1 MSILKNRKILLGVS
15 GSIAAFKSA
24 HIVREFIKRGAEV
37 QVVITDAAKDF
48 VTPLTLSTLSNRPVY
63 SSFIEDDKKAY
74 GVWNNHVE
82 MGLWADLMIIAPASS
97 NTLSK
102 MATGAC
108 DNLLSAVYMSAKC
121 PVFVAPAMD
130 LDMFK
135 NGATTSNL
143 EELSKRGIEIID
155 AEFGELASGLV
166 GKGRMAEPE
175 HIFAAV
181 EKYCL
186 ESSPLYG
193 KKVLI
198 NAGPTHEHLDPVRY
212 LGNNSSGRMGAAL
225 AKAAYSLGAEVTLIL
240 GPTQASLDIEHIET
254 IHVISAKNM
263 LEATLSNFSD
273 AHLTI
278 CTAAV
283 SDFRPLTVDI
293 NKIKKVDNGST
304 MTIDLERTSDILASL
319 GTLEKEGQYVIGFAL
334 ETQNGPSYA
343 KDKLV
348 RKSADAIVLNILG
361 KQGVGFE
368 STTNEVQVYFADGHE
383 IFYPIQSK
391 DILGGVLM
399 SLFTKHFHLRNE

>member
-48 VTPLTLSTLSNRPVY
+48 VTPLTLSTVSNRPVY
-63 SSFIEDDKKAY
+63 NKFIEDDQKPY

-82 MGLWADLMIIAPASS
+82 MGLWADLLIVAPASS

-102 MATGAC
+102 MASGAC

-135 NGATTSNL
+135 NDATTKNL
-143 EELSKRGIEIID
+143 EILSNRGVEIID

-175 HIFAAV
+175 HIFVAV

-186 ESSPLYG
+186 LSSPLYG
-193 KKVLI
+193 KQVLI

-212 LGNNSSGRMGAAL
+212 LGNNSSGKMGAAL
-225 AKAAYSLGAEVTLIL
+225 AKSAYTLGANVTLIL
-240 GPTQASLDIEHIET
+240 GPTQADLDIAHIDT
-254 IHVISAKNM
+254 INVVSAAEM
-263 LEATLSNFSD
+263 LEATVSKFSD

-283 SDFRPLTVDI
+283 SDFRPLNVNT
-293 NKIKKVDNGST
+293 NKIKKVGKTSKLT
-304 MTIDLERTSDILASL
+304 LELEETSDILASL
-319 GTLEKEGQYVIGFAL
+319 GALKREGQYLIGFAL
-334 ETQNGPSYA
+334 ETQKGPSYA
-343 KDKLV
+343 KAKLV
-348 RKSADAIVLNILG
+348 RKSADAIVLNVLG
-361 KQGVGFE
+361 KQGVGFN
-368 STTNEVQVYFADGHE
+368 SATNEVHVYFADGNE

>member
-48 VTPLTLSTLSNRPVY
+48 VTPLTLSTVSNRPVY
-63 SSFIEDDKKAY
+63 NKFIEDDQKPY

-82 MGLWADLMIIAPASS
+82 MGLWADLLIVAPASS

-102 MATGAC
+102 MASGAC

-135 NGATTSNL
+135 NDATTKNL
-143 EELSKRGIEIID
+143 EILSNRGVEIID

-175 HIFAAV
+175 HIFVAV

-186 ESSPLYG
+186 LSSPLYG
-193 KKVLI
+193 KQVLI

-212 LGNNSSGRMGAAL
+212 LGNNSSGKMGAAL
-225 AKAAYSLGAEVTLIL
+225 AKSAYTLGANVTLIL
-240 GPTQASLDIEHIET
+240 GPTQADLDIAHIDT
-254 IHVISAKNM
+254 INVVSAAEM
-263 LEATLSNFSD
+263 LEATVSKFSD

-283 SDFRPLTVDI
+283 SDFRPLNVNT
-293 NKIKKVDNGST
+293 NKIKKVGKTSKLT
-304 MTIDLERTSDILASL
+304 LELEETSDILASL
-319 GTLEKEGQYVIGFAL
+319 GALKREGQYLIGFAL
-334 ETQNGPSYA
+334 ETQKGPSYA
-343 KDKLV
+343 KAKLV
-348 RKSADAIVLNILG
+348 RKSADAIVLNVLG
-361 KQGVGFE
+361 KQGVGFN
-368 STTNEVQVYFADGHE
+368 SATNEVHVYFADGNE

-399 SLFTKHFHLRNE
+399 SLFTKHFPLRNE